1 MEEPGARPR
10 GRGPHSSLPEEL
22 TKYFVEVGEQ
32 LSTLDEP
39 AEKRLLA
46 DNAFA
51 EMGERALEVA
61 ADPVCS
67 RVVETLAKQASA
79 RSLARFLD
87 AACSEERIAFVCTG
101 GPFVSR
107 VVEAVLAEAFAR
119 SAGAEEEVGPEEEED
134 GEDED
139 DENGED
145 PAKAAAVARG
155 AVTRFSQAVAGALFD
170 VITTRHGS
178 FLARK
183 LLTLACGRD
192 LSDGGLKGAGGK
204 KGGHGG
210 GTGGTGGMGGG
221 RCPGFSSGSWG
232 AAPREDVVD
241 LLLESACGE
250 DWVPELAALRSDAFA
265 APFLQALLRACS
277 APAPGAEPDAAAE
290 ARASK
295 AVRAVLGCAPAGADP
310 DQLRSLMRDQ
320 RGSHVAE
327 ALFEAAPEA
336 DHAALATAALRG
348 AATQLATDPRA
359 NHAVQAAVRN
369 VRRPAQLRRL
379 FGDLRPSLGDLLR
392 GRKGGV
398 VLALLSAARRLL
410 PEDPEIPSSVA
421 QAATALD
428 PAQGPLGAIL
438 TYDLPRGRRIPGM
451 GSKQQAANQDQGE
464 DAGEGAE
471 DAENAGDG
479 ASTSRS
485 APAFAFDP
493 SSCPRLSPL
502 GCAIAIEALS
512 FEPAA
517 AKPWTNAVA
526 TASREA
532 TVNLAA
538 DPGGARV
545 LEAYLRSV
553 EGAPRK
559 VRALVNG
566 LKGSF
571 AKLAQV
577 SGASLRFV
585 ERCFDLASPDTKRSI
600 AEELAAARTAILALH
615 QGPALLQRCMV
626 DELAK
631 TGADDWQRKLQ
642 AAENVR
648 EEFQELFGAP
658 PKDSRA
664 ERENAQDQEHDEK
677 QNGSGKRKNKDK
689 KEKKDRKKSKKA
701 RE

>member
-1 MEEPGARPR
+1 MEEGGARPR
-10 GRGPHSSLPEEL
+10 GRGPHSALPEEL
-22 TKYFVEVGEQ
+22 SKYFAEVGEQ
-32 LSTLDEP
+32 LSTLEEP

-67 RVVETLAKQASA
+67 RVVEAMAKAASA

-87 AACSEERIAFVCTG
+87 AACPEERIAFVCTG

-119 SAGAEEEVGPEEEED
+119 SAGAEEDAPPEEEGAEEEEEED
-134 GEDED
+134 D
-139 DENGED
+139 DED
-145 PAKAAAVARG
+145 PARAAAVARG
-155 AVTRFSQAVAGALFD
+155 AVTRFAGAVAGALFD

-183 LLTLACGRD
+183 LLTLATGRD
-192 LSDGGLKGAGGK
+192 LSGGGLKGAGGK
-204 KGGHGG
+204 KGGGG
-210 GTGGTGGMGGG
+210 GGG
-221 RCPGFSSGSWG
+221 FHQAASAWG

-241 LLLESACGE
+241 AVLESACSE
-250 DWVPELAALRSDAFA
+250 DWVPELPALRSDAFA

-277 APAPGAEPDAAAE
+277 APPPGSPADAAAE
-290 ARASK
+290 ARASR
-295 AVRAVLGCAPAGADP
+295 AVRAVLGCAPAAADP

-348 AATQLATDPRA
+348 AAPQLATDPRA

-379 FGDLRPSLGDLLR
+379 FADLRPSLGDLLR

-398 VLALLSAARRLL
+398 VLALLAAARRLL
-410 PEDPEIPSSVA
+410 PEDPEIPASVA
-421 QAATALD
+421 QAAAALD
-428 PAQGPLGAIL
+428 PSQGPLGAIL

-451 GSKQQAANQDQGE
+451 GGRAAR
-464 DAGEGAE
+464 DAGEEGE
-471 DAENAGDG
+471 GEGEG
-479 ASTSRS
+479 EGP
-485 APAFAFDP
+485 APASAAFNP

-502 GCAIAIEALS
+502 GCAMVIEALE
-512 FEPAA
+512 FAPAA

-532 TVNLAA
+532 TTAIAA

-545 LEAYLRSV
+545 LEAYLRGV

-559 VRALVNG
+559 VRALING

-585 ERCFDLASPDTKRSI
+585 ERCFDLASPDTKRAI

-615 QGPALLQRCMV
+615 QGPALLKRCMV

-631 TGADDWQRKLQ
+631 TGADDWQRRLQ

-648 EEFQELFGAP
+648 GEFQELFGEPAGGGDREEVP
-658 PKDSRA
+658 EGEA
-664 ERENAQDQEHDEK
+664 EAEAQAEDGA
-677 QNGSGKRKNKDK
+677 QNGKRKSKD
-689 KEKKDRKKSKKA
+689 KKDRKKSKKSKQ
-701 RE
+701 